1 VGVPGSAHSNPSDH
15 RHRPFR
21 SGRSYWGVLAFLLLF
36 AVLLFTVSKFFLLPA
51 LPLVHDA
58 SRPEKLRLMAYSRL
72 LLAIVL
78 LILIVSL
85 ILIFRPGRFFFP
97 RRQPPREST
106 KYIDMWAEAGRRMDA
121 DKTDEP

>member
-1 VGVPGSAHSNPSDH
+1 MVNP
-15 RHRPFR
+15 PPTAFR

-36 AVLLFTVSKFFLLPA
+36 AVLIITVSKFFLLPA

-58 SRPEKLRLMAYSRL
+58 TRPEKLRLVAYSRL
-72 LLAIVL
+72 LLAVVL
-78 LILIVSL
+78 LILIVGL

-97 RRQPPREST
+97 RRQSPRVST

-121 DKTDEP
+121 DKPEDTDRD

>member
-1 VGVPGSAHSNPSDH
+1 MVKITPTAT
-15 RHRPFR
+15 R
-21 SGRSYWGVLAFLLLF
+21 SGRSYWGVLAFLVLF
-36 AVLLFTVSKFFLLPA
+36 AVLIVIVSDVFLLPA
-51 LPLVHDA
+51 LSVVHGA
-58 SRPEKLRLMAYSRL
+58 SHSEKARLMAYSRL
-72 LLAIVL
+72 LLAVIL

-97 RRQPPREST
+97 PRQSPREST